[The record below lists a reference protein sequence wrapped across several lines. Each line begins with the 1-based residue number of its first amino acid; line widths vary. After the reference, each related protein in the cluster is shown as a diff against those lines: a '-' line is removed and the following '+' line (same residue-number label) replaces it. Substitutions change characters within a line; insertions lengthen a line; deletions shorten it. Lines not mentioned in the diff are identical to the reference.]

1 MVTGSFLICKRVM
14 VNSKWVNLYLSC
26 SGKWIK
32 SKGNAQ
38 VMDKT
43 EAEKSACE
51 NQAFAKQIFFNN

>member
-1 MVTGSFLICKRVM
+1 M